1 MSQELLNT
9 YIENHKKE
17 SVAFMKLVNNRL
29 LFRLFLLSKL
39 PMAFLAGIRL
49 KAIDERSCEVTVRYK
64 WLNQNPFRSTY
75 FAVLAMAGEMSSGL
89 LALYYTR
96 NAKPSIAM
104 LVSNLEAEFVKKA
117 TGLTTFKFEDGHLI
131 QEAIH
136 HTVLTG
142 EAQTVR
148 CKATGYSAT
157 GEVEAVFYVT
167 WSFKRRSSVV

>member
-17 SVAFMKLVNNRL
+17 SVAFLKLVKNRF
-29 LFRLFLLSKL
+29 LFRCFLLAKL
-39 PMAFLAGIRL
+39 PMAYLAGIRV
-49 KAIDERSCEVTVRYK
+49 KSIDEKKCEVTVRYK

-75 FAVLAMAGEMSSGL
+75 FAVLAMAGEMSSGM

-104 LVSNLEAEFVKKA
+104 LVAHLEADFSKKA
-117 TGLTTFKFEDGHLI
+117 TGITTFRFEDGDKI
-131 QEAIH
+131 KEAIH
-136 HTVLTG
+136 QTILTG

-148 CKATGYSAT
+148 CKATGYSASQ
-157 GEVEAVFYVT
+157 EVEAVFYVM
-167 WSFKRRSSVV
+167 WSFKRRG